1 MRHLTDHRKLGRTS
15 EHRIALMRN
24 LTAALFEHG
33 RIITTVPKAK
43 EARRYAEKVI
53 TYGKKALTAT
63 DPAKALHYRRLALS
77 ALGNNAVAVKA
88 LIADVAPK
96 YKDRQGGY
104 TRILRAGFRL
114 GDHGAKA
121 LFELV

>member
-1 MRHLTDHRKLGRTS
+1 MRHHIDHRKLNRTS
-15 EHRIALMRN
+15 EHRIALLRN

-33 RIITTVPKAK
+33 RIITTLPKAK

-53 TYGKKALTAT
+53 TFGKQAIAAT

-77 ALGNNAVAVKA
+77 ALGNNKVAVDA
-88 LIADVAPK
+88 LIKDVAPK
-96 YKDRQGGY
+96 YQERKGGY
-104 TRILRAGFRL
+104 TRILRAGHRL
-114 GDHGAKA
+114 GDNGIKA